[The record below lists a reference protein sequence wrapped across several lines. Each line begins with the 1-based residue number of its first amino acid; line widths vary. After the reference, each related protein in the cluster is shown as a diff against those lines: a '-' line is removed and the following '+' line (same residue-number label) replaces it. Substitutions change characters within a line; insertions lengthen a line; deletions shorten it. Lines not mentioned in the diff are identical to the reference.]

1 MGDDRQDKHLSRL
14 SALADMARLNVP
26 CDVLTHA
33 WPPVVFDYNGACGI
47 EAPVTDVIV
56 AGVYGFDATVSIEY
70 PLVHALR
77 VSLPE
82 NVLV

>member
-1 MGDDRQDKHLSRL
+1 
-14 SALADMARLNVP
+14 MAHLNVP
-26 CDVLTHA
+26 RDILTHA
-33 WPPVVFDYNGACGI
+33 WPPVAFDYNGACGI

-70 PLVHALR
+70 LLVHTLR

-82 NVLV
+82 DVLV